1 MISESF
7 ITFGKYTLFM
17 QQAGQ
22 GKPVIILEAGAGDD
36 STTWKDIFSAIAQ
49 FSHAMVYDR
58 AGLGRSEKPSTPRT
72 ALQLVSDLH
81 SLLQAAR
88 LEGPYLLVGHS
99 LGALVCRLYAQQYR
113 REVAGLVFIDGPHP
127 EQGRRFTAALTASG
141 WAEHEQVRPILAM
154 ASGVAP
160 EQHPERLDFAQSL
173 TEVDQTRTFG
183 DLPLAIISSSKP
195 PEEAWPDLPIQA
207 ARALTQTWDA
217 MQSDLPTLSVK
228 GTHFITNR
236 SGHYIH
242 RDEPEFVIEIIHQIV
257 QTIRNE
263 RH

>member
-1 MISESF
+1 MIRESF
-7 ITFGKYTLFM
+7 VIVGAYTLFM
-17 QQAGQ
+17 RQTGQ

-36 STTWKDIFSAIAQ
+36 STTWKDIFSSLAQ
-49 FSHAMVYDR
+49 FSHVVAYDR
-58 AGLGRSEKPSTPRT
+58 AGLGRSGKAATPRT

-127 EQGRRFTAALTASG
+127 DQGNRFTSALTATG
-141 WAEHEQVRPILAM
+141 WAEHEKVRSILTM
-154 ASGVAP
+154 ASGVVP
-160 EQHPERLDFAQSL
+160 ELHPEGLDFAQSL
-173 TEVDQTRTFG
+173 IEVDQARTFG
-183 DLPLAIISSSKP
+183 DLPLAIISASKP
-195 PEEAWPDLPIQA
+195 PEETWPDLPIQA
-207 ARALTQTWDA
+207 ARAFTQTWDA
-217 MQSDLPTLSVK
+217 MQSELPELSTK
-228 GTHFITNR
+228 GAHFITNR

-242 RDEPEFVIEIIHQIV
+242 WDEPEFVIEIIHQVI